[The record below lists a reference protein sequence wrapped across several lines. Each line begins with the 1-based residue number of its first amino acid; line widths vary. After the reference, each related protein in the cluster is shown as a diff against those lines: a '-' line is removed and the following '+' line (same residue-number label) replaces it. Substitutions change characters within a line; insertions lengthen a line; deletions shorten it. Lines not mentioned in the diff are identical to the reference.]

1 LIRGR
6 FGQTRVPHD
15 SHDSRMYV
23 KVYLYYVHKYII
35 LLCTIGGSGM
45 KLIFFKL
52 VYTSPYYYMSLNSRF
67 RRKSF
72 STHRRLTS
80 LRLHHLGGMRTSN
93 GSNIKPIVSS
103 VRKELVENQDTE
115 EERELS
121 REKE

>member
-1 LIRGR
+1 
-6 FGQTRVPHD
+6 
-15 SHDSRMYV
+15 
-23 KVYLYYVHKYII
+23 
-35 LLCTIGGSGM
+35 
-45 KLIFFKL
+45 
-52 VYTSPYYYMSLNSRF
+52 
-67 RRKSF
+67 
-72 STHRRLTS
+72 